1 METRSLGKYGLE
13 TAAIGLGCMG
23 MTGSYGHVDEV
34 ESIRTIHRALEL
46 GVTLLDTADIYGVG
60 LNEELVGRA
69 LAGGRREQALVA
81 SKFGHLH
88 DPATGKIIGVS
99 GRPDYVRS
107 ACEASLRRLGID
119 HIDLYQQHRVDRHVP
134 IEETVGA
141 MKELLDEGK
150 VRYLGL
156 SEAQPADIRRA
167 ARVAP
172 ISTLQTEYSLFE
184 RHAEDGILDTCE
196 ELRIGFLAYSP
207 LGRGMLTGRWQSEAD
222 FDELDTR
229 GAGTNYPRF
238 QPGNFEHNVALVEQ
252 VKAIGDQVGATPAQV
267 SLAWLL
273 SRRPFVV
280 PIPGT
285 KRVERVEEN
294 AAALDVVL
302 SPEQLATL
310 DALDAPQGERYP
322 EASIPSWVSP
332 PLAGTDGGQA

>member
-1 METRSLGKYGLE
+1 MEIRSLGPYGLE

-60 LNEELVGRA
+60 RNEELVGRA
-69 LAGGRREQALVA
+69 LAGGKRAGALVA
-81 SKFGHLH
+81 TKFGHRH
-88 DPATGKIIGVS
+88 DPETGKIIGVS
-99 GRPDYVRS
+99 GRPEYVRA

-119 HIDLYQQHRVDRHVP
+119 HIDLYQQHRVDRQVP

-156 SEAQPADIRRA
+156 SEAQPEDIRRA

-184 RHAEDGILDTCE
+184 RHAEGDILDTCE
-196 ELRIGFLAYSP
+196 QLKIGFLAYSP
-207 LGRGMLTGRWQSEAD
+207 LGRGLLTGRWQGAAD
-222 FDELDTR
+222 FDEIDTR
-229 GAGTNYPRF
+229 GAGTHYPRY
-238 QPGNFEHNVALVEQ
+238 QPGNFEHNLALAET
-252 VKAIGDQVGATPAQV
+252 VKSVGVREGYTPAQV

-273 SRRPFVV
+273 ARRSWIV

-285 KRVERVEEN
+285 THVDRLEEN
-294 AAALDVVL
+294 AAAAGIMLTA
-302 SPEQLATL
+302 EELAVL
-310 DALDAPQGERYP
+310 DAMGEPAGTRYP
-322 EASIPSWVSP
+322 EANIPAWTSP
-332 PLAGTDGGQA
+332 PLTRA